1 MAKFGLVR
9 TVSFLTLA
17 AAILWAQNPPR
28 IVSTPVAPQTQAPPA
43 RTTPAQPPSSQ
54 PPSSQPPSS
63 QPAPPAPA
71 RPAPA
76 PTTGALNLNRA
87 SLTEVID
94 ILARDLKINYILD
107 PRVKGEVT
115 ISTYGEIKAT
125 DIRQILETI
134 LRINGAAMVQV
145 GDLYRIVPL
154 TAVPQLPISPRV
166 NGKDLPDDEQAILN
180 LVFLKYAPAPDL
192 AKLLEPFLGESGK
205 LTTYDPANLLLIL
218 DNARNMRRTME
229 LISLFDSDAL
239 AGQRVRLFDVSYG
252 KPSDIAKELEA
263 VFKAFA
269 LSDKSGAVKFMP
281 IDRINT
287 IIAVAPNPGIFTEVE
302 KWLKKLDIPIKVTAG
317 SIDNYVLR
325 IKYQRA
331 QIVAMA
337 IMQLYGASPAFGA
350 YGAGYGGFGMSPFGM
365 MGGGYGAGGYGA
377 GGYGAGGY
385 GMGGYGAGGYGAG
398 GYGMGGYGAGGYG
411 AGAYGMGAGSG
422 YYGGTPGPGS
432 VPGGG
437 GVPNQGVTPGA
448 VSAAINPSAAGAGDL
463 TGSYLGTGMGGY
475 NLPAHPRVIPNP
487 LDNTLLIQATPQEWE
502 QIKNL
507 VQQIDVPP
515 RQVLIDAKVY
525 EVDLTGALSAGVEAY
540 IQARGPSSGRAWL
553 GSSNTGVVAS
563 GGNTATAPSPAA
575 GINLSAG
582 LLVGQARE
590 LLAFLQASEQN
601 TRAKVVSAPSIIAT
615 DSIQASINVGESVPT
630 LTSQFASGVQ
640 VGGTS
645 AFANTVSNV
654 STGVQLNITARINP
668 SGVVTMDIDQEV
680 SAPVP
685 PPTNVNVPQ
694 NSPSFS
700 ERNVKTQV
708 TVQDGDTI
716 AIGGIIQDTDS
727 TSSSG
732 IPFLERIPV
741 VGLLFGTKSRSTSR
755 TELIVFLTPHVI
767 YDTNQVAEATDELK
781 SRLKNIGRMLKDDQ

>member
-1 MAKFGLVR
+1 MAKFGPIR
-9 TVSFLTLA
+9 TVGFLTLA
-17 AAILWAQNPPR
+17 AALLWAQNPPR
-28 IVSTPVAPQTQAPPA
+28 IVSTPVAPPAQAPPA
-43 RTTPAQPPSSQ
+43 QTAPAQPAS
-54 PPSSQPPSS
+54 
-63 QPAPPAPA
+63 PAPA

-76 PTTGALNLNRA
+76 STTGALNLNRA

-145 GDLYRIVPL
+145 GDLFRIVPL
-154 TAVPQLPISPRV
+154 TSVPQLPIAPRV

-180 LVFLKYAPAPDL
+180 LVFLKYATAADL
-192 AKLLEPFLGESGK
+192 GKLLEPFLGESGK
-205 LTTYDPANLLLIL
+205 LMTYDPANLLLIL

-229 LISLFDSDAL
+229 LISLFDSDTL
-239 AGQRVRLFDVSYG
+239 AGQRVRLFDVTYG
-252 KPSDIAKELEA
+252 KPSDISKELENI
-263 VFKAFA
+263 FKAFA
-269 LSDKSGAVKFMP
+269 LSEKNASIKFMP

-287 IIAVAPNPGIFTEVE
+287 IIAVAPNPGIFAEVE
-302 KWLKKLDIPIKVTAG
+302 KWLKKLDIPVKVTAG

-350 YGAGYGGFGMSPFGM
+350 YGAGYGGFGVSPFGM
-365 MGGGYGAGGYGA
+365 MGGGYGAGAYGAGGYGAGAYGA

-385 GMGGYGAGGYGAG
+385 GTGG
-398 GYGMGGYGAGGYG
+398 G
-411 AGAYGMGAGSG
+411 AGAYGGG
-422 YYGGTPGPGS
+422 YYGGYPGPGS
-432 VPGGG
+432 VASA
-437 GVPNQGVTPGA
+437 GVPNQGVTPSMA
-448 VSAAINPSAAGAGDL
+448 STAINPSAAGAGDL
-463 TGSYLGTGMGGY
+463 TGSYLGMGMGGF
-475 NLPAHPRVIPNP
+475 NLPAHPRIIPNP

-507 VQQIDVPP
+507 VQQIDIPP

-525 EVDLTGALSAGVEAY
+525 EVDLTGSLSAGVEAY
-540 IQARGPSSGRAWL
+540 LQKRGPSSDRAWT
-553 GSSNTGVVAS
+553 GSSNSAISTG
-563 GGNTATAPSPAA
+563 GGNTLTPPSPLP
-575 GINLSAG
+575 GLNLSAG

-590 LLAFLQASEQN
+590 LLSFLQASEQ
-601 TRAKVVSAPSIIAT
+601 TTHAKVVSAPSIIAT
-615 DSIQASINVGESVPT
+615 DSIEASINVGESVPT
-630 LTSQFASGVQ
+630 LTSQTASNVQ
-640 VGGTS
+640 VGGTT

-668 SGVVTMDIDQEV
+668 SGVVTMIINQDV
-680 SAPVP
+680 SAPTP
-685 PPTNVNVPQ
+685 PPTGVNVPQ

-716 AIGGIIQDTDS
+716 SIGGIIQESEADT
-727 TSSSG
+727 SSG
-732 IPFLERIPV
+732 IPFLHRLPV
-741 VGLLFGTKSRSTSR
+741 VGTIFGNKSRSTSR

-767 YDTNQVAEATDELK
+767 YDTNQIAEATDELK
-781 SRLKNIGRMLKDDQ
+781 SRLRDVGKMLKEDQ

>member
-1 MAKFGLVR
+1 MAKFGPVR
-9 TVSFLTLA
+9 TVGPLTLA
-17 AAILWAQNPPR
+17 AALLWAQNPPA
-28 IVSTPVAPQTQAPPA
+28 IVSTPVAPSTQAPQTA
-43 RTTPAQPPSSQ
+43 PAQPAS
-54 PPSSQPPSS
+54 
-63 QPAPPAPA
+63 PASA
-71 RPAPA
+71 RPGLA

-145 GDLYRIVPL
+145 GNLYRIVPL
-154 TAVPQLPISPRV
+154 TSVPQLPISPRV
-166 NGKDLPDDEQAILN
+166 NGEDLPNDEQAILN
-180 LVFLKYAPAPDL
+180 LVFLKYATAPDL

-205 LTTYDPANLLLIL
+205 LMTYDPANLLLIL

-229 LISLFDSDAL
+229 LISLFDSDTL
-239 AGQRVRLFDVSYG
+239 AGQRVRLFDVTYG
-252 KPSDIAKELEA
+252 RPSDISKELETI
-263 VFKAFA
+263 FKAFA
-269 LSDKSGAVKFMP
+269 LSEKSASIKFMP

-325 IKYQRA
+325 VKYQRA
-331 QIVAMA
+331 QVVAMA

-350 YGAGYGGFGMSPFGM
+350 YGAGYGGFGASPFGM
-365 MGGGYGAGGYGA
+365 MGGGYGAGA
-377 GGYGAGGY
+377 
-385 GMGGYGAGGYGAG
+385 
-398 GYGMGGYGAGGYG
+398 YGAGGYG
-411 AGAYGMGAGSG
+411 AGAYGMGAYGTGG
-422 YYGGTPGPGS
+422 YGMGGAGAYGAGYGGYPGPGS
-432 VPGGG
+432 TAASAI
-437 GVPNQGVTPGA
+437 PNQGLTPGT
-448 VSAAINPSAAGAGDL
+448 VSTSITPGTGTTDQ
-463 TGSYLGTGMGGY
+463 TGSYLGAGLSGY

-507 VQQIDVPP
+507 VQQIDIPP

-540 IQARGPSSGRAWL
+540 VQKRGPSSDRAWT
-553 GSSNTGVVAS
+553 GSSNSAISPG
-563 GGNTATAPSPAA
+563 GGNTLTSPSTLP
-575 GINLSAG
+575 GLNLSAG

-590 LLAFLQASEQN
+590 LLSFLQATEQ
-601 TRAKVVSAPSIIAT
+601 TTHAKVVSAPSIIAT
-615 DSIQASINVGESVPT
+615 DSIEASISVGESVPT
-630 LTSQFASGVQ
+630 LTSQTASNVQ
-640 VGGTS
+640 VGGTT
-645 AFANTVSNV
+645 AFANNVSNV

-668 SGVVTMDIDQEV
+668 SGVVTMIIDQDV

-685 PPTNVNVPQ
+685 PPTGVNVPQ

-700 ERNVKTQV
+700 QRNVKTQV

-716 AIGGIIQDTDS
+716 SIGGIIQETEADT
-727 TSSSG
+727 SSG
-732 IPFLERIPV
+732 IPFLHRLPV
-741 VGLLFGTKSRSTSR
+741 VGTIFGNKSRNTSR

-767 YDTNQVAEATDELK
+767 YDTNQIAEATDELK
-781 SRLKNIGRMLKDDQ
+781 SRLRDVGRMLKDDQ